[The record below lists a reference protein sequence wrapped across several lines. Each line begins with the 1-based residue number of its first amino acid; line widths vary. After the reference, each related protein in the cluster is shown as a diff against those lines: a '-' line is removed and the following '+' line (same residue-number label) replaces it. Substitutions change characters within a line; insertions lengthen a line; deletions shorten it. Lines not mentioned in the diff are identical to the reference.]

1 MALTKTTLSAALAAG
16 DTKATVASATGI
28 ASGYIWKT
36 DDEQGYV
43 SNAYTSGSTSVPLL
57 RAKNGT
63 AQVAHASGANIT
75 FGTAADWANPN
86 ATVVTAY
93 ALSGRRRKV
102 ISYSASGAID
112 MPSAGE
118 DVVAVLN
125 GTSVL
130 AMTIAD
136 PTQDLDG
143 ARLTIVANGA
153 AAHTLTF
160 ASGLSGAGSSYDV
173 VTLNGTGP
181 VAIEAMACNALW
193 NAIVAVPMA
202 GTVTNITATVA

>member
-1 MALTKTTLSAALAAG
+1 MALTKTTASAAIALG
-16 DTKATVASATGI
+16 DTELTVASATGF
-28 ASGYIWKT
+28 AAGYLVKV
-36 DDEQGYV
+36 DDEQMVVQSTYSSG
-43 SNAYTSGSTSVPLL
+43 TSIPVRRGQ
-57 RAKNGT
+57 NGT
-63 AQVAHASGANIT
+63 AQVAHPVTANVVV
-75 FGTAADWANPN
+75 GTASDWANPN
-86 ATVVTAY
+86 ATVITAY

-102 ISYSASGAID
+102 VSYSASGAIA

-143 ARLTIVANGA
+143 SRLTIIANGA